1 MRQLWRDVQTQGF
14 TGSLSTVATFVA
26 KTRYP
31 ASSLPLSLPAS
42 VPPAPS
48 SLTPRQA
55 AWLIL
60 AREESLTLEQREQAG
75 QLASIHAEVAHMVVE
90 ARSFATMLRVRQ
102 VDALDAWLERA
113 THSPCRELTSFA
125 RGIRRD
131 YAAVKNALTLHWNN
145 GLVEGQV
152 NRLKFFKRQMFGRAN
167 FDLLRLRILST
178 ADH

>member
-1 MRQLWRDVQTQGF
+1 
-14 TGSLSTVATFVA
+14 
-26 KTRYP
+26 
-31 ASSLPLSLPAS
+31 
-42 VPPAPS
+42 
-48 SLTPRQA
+48 LTPRQA